1 MPRAD
6 PPGGIKELAKHNATN
21 KSNSSLSRI
30 RKERGKKRAVTGSE
44 PVLTSTGR
52 AAEGAA
58 DTGAPG
64 RDKAALQSTE
74 AERWRR

>member
-21 KSNSSLSRI
+21 KPIAACLES
-30 RKERGKKRAVTGSE
+30 ERRGEKKRAVTDSV
-44 PVLTSTGR
+44 PVLTSTER

-58 DTGAPG
+58 DTGAAG
-64 RDKAALQSTE
+64 R
-74 AERWRR
+74 